1 MFTGAVADY
10 IKPLTVYVSAR
21 RNVYIT
27 TRTDNTV
34 EYNETFAVSIP
45 PDLIHNSPAA
55 ADCITT
61 VNVLIINDDCK
72 LHRNVCPFHGSF
84 YKELYTYYMAFDIET
99 LNAIYTYMLLS
110 SKYIT
115 C

>member
-10 IKPLTVYVSAR
+10 RGPSSVSVSTR

-27 TRTDNTV
+27 TITDDIV

-45 PDLIHNSPAA
+45 SDLIHNSPAA

-61 VNVLIINDDCK
+61 VDVLIIDDDCK

-84 YKELYTYYMAFDIET
+84 YKEL
-99 LNAIYTYMLLS
+99 
-110 SKYIT
+110 
-115 C
+115 